1 LRKENFL
8 LRRRPKEWFWAI
20 VVAMGITWTAS
31 PLLTGSQAASG
42 KVAAVNGTAIT
53 QADFDREVELVQ
65 RRLAGKGRSP
75 GDSELLA
82 LKQEILENLINREL
96 LYQESQKRGIKIE
109 ETTITEN
116 YEILKKRFPHETDFR
131 NALSKLKFSEAGM
144 KLQIKRDLAIQQL
157 ITKQFVE
164 KVTITDKE
172 TKAYYDSHL
181 PAFRRP
187 EQVRASHILISVDRN
202 ADEAQKAAARKKIED
217 IQDKLNKGED
227 FAALAKE
234 FSQCPSGSRGGD
246 LGYLGRRQLVKP
258 LEEVA
263 FALPP
268 GQVSDIVETP
278 FGYHLITVVEKRP
291 ETLIGY
297 EEVKVKLQEY
307 LKQQRV
313 EKQVDL
319 YIDELKGKANVERF
333 LAETPKKG

>member
-1 LRKENFL
+1 MIQ
-8 LRRRPKEWFWAI
+8 RRPKTWFWAI
-20 VVAMGITWTAS
+20 VVAMSITWAAS

-53 QADFDREVELVQ
+53 QADFDREVELAQ
-65 RRLAGKGRSP
+65 RRFAGRGRSP

-82 LKQEILENLINREL
+82 LKQGVLENLINREL
-96 LYQESQKRGIKIE
+96 LYQESQNRGIKIE
-109 ETTITEN
+109 EITITEQ
-116 YEILKKRFPHETDFR
+116 YELLKKRFPHETDFR
-131 NALSKLKFSEAGM
+131 NALSKLNFSEAGM

-157 ITKQFVE
+157 ITKQFVQ

-172 TKAYYDSHL
+172 SKAYYDSHL
-181 PAFRRP
+181 QAFRRP
-187 EQVRASHILISVDRN
+187 EQVRASHILISVDGS

-217 IQDKLNKGED
+217 IQKKLNKGED
-227 FAALAKE
+227 FAALARE

-258 LEEVA
+258 FEEVA

-268 GQVSDIVETP
+268 GQVSDIVETS
-278 FGYHLITVVEKRP
+278 FGYHLITVIEKRP

-297 EEVKVKLQEY
+297 EEIKVKLQEY
-307 LKQQRV
+307 LKQQQV

-319 YIDELKGKANVERF
+319 YIEELKGKANVERF

>member
-1 LRKENFL
+1 M
-8 LRRRPKEWFWAI
+8 
-20 VVAMGITWTAS
+20 AMCITWAAS
-31 PLLTGSQAASG
+31 PLRAESQAASG

-53 QADFDREVELVQ
+53 QADFDREMELVQ
-65 RRLAGKGRSP
+65 RRLAGRGRSP
-75 GDSELLA
+75 GDSELPA
-82 LKQEILENLINREL
+82 LRQEILENLINREL
-96 LYQESQKRGIKIE
+96 LYQESQNRGIKIE
-109 ETTITEN
+109 DTTITEN
-116 YEILKKRFPHETDFR
+116 YKILKKRFPHETDFR
-131 NALSKLKFSEAGM
+131 DALSKLKFSEAGM

-157 ITKQFVE
+157 ITEQFVQ
-164 KVTITDKE
+164 KTTITDKE
-172 TKAYYDSHL
+172 TKTYYDSHL

-187 EQVRASHILISVDRN
+187 EQVRVSHILISVDRS

-217 IQDKLNKGED
+217 IKEKLNKGED
-227 FAALAKE
+227 FAALARE
-234 FSQCPSGSRGGD
+234 FSQCQSGSRGGD

-278 FGYHLITVVEKRP
+278 FGYHLITVIDKRP
-291 ETLIGY
+291 EALIGY
-297 EEVKVKLQEY
+297 EEIKVKLQKY

-319 YIDELKGKANVERF
+319 YIQELKGKAKVERF